1 MTPNS
6 PLSSP
11 TPSRISACCLIRSA
25 TPRSPKP
32 PWKTRIRLLRPLVAT
47 AHADPRY
54 TRNLSIAAN
63 NLSYVVAKRD
73 PAAAEHTMRE
83 AVETLERLSTAP
95 GGERYQS
102 DLALCYNNL
111 AALLSRSGRA
121 ADAIGWHQRAA
132 ALQEQMLRRAPA
144 VVQHRSDLAVS
155 LNNLGVAYCRSG
167 QVDAAEEPF
176 GRARDLFATLASDY
190 PNEIGYQSALAGLLN
205 NQALALAGAGRH
217 QRAIGIYEAAM
228 KAQRRCLEQAP
239 GSELMQEVLSKMV
252 YNQGRSLVALERWEE
267 ALDAALT
274 RRRIWRTSGDRLF
287 GVAIELAGLSQ
298 QIPNDELKQRAD
310 QETIA
315 TLEQAF
321 DNGYRPSADESLATD
336 QRFHH
341 LRNNQQ
347 FADLIAR
354 HPR

>member
-1 MTPNS
+1 MAEHPDDPEFAAQLADTESNLGLLLDS
-6 PLSSP
+6 TGDTALAEASLED
-11 TPSRISACCLIRSA
+11 AL
-25 TPRSPKP
+25 
-32 PWKTRIRLLRPLVAT
+32 RLLRPLVAT

-132 ALQEQMLRRAPA
+132 ALQEQMLRRSPA

-167 QVDAAEEPF
+167 QVDAADEPF

-190 PNEIGYQSALAGLLN
+190 PNEIGYQSAWPA
-205 NQALALAGAGRH
+205 
-217 QRAIGIYEAAM
+217 
-228 KAQRRCLEQAP
+228 
-239 GSELMQEVLSKMV
+239 S
-252 YNQGRSLVALERWEE
+252 
-267 ALDAALT
+267 
-274 RRRIWRTSGDRLF
+274 
-287 GVAIELAGLSQ
+287 
-298 QIPNDELKQRAD
+298 
-310 QETIA
+310 
-315 TLEQAF
+315 
-321 DNGYRPSADESLATD
+321 
-336 QRFHH
+336 
-341 LRNNQQ
+341 
-347 FADLIAR
+347 
-354 HPR
+354 